1 MSALCHVWTKNWSF
15 WLTSHIRQLRWPPFE
30 PQYLVL
36 HHVLEN
42 ILYCAF
48 AWYAMHNA
56 LVLCG
61 VLYTSCI
68 HHSYFCICLHC
79 TYVNVISMGHLSFT
93 SPPLSRICIKVIST
107 GHLSFTPL
115 SHIHIYHPLLLYL
128 STLYFLKSLLLWHL
142 ESGGKICFIHG
153 AQDKEASPRLAL
165 FASTW
170 KDSIHW
176 HAGKFSSAPPPKT
189 SPEPLFL
196 GISSCVSEY
205 E

>member
-30 PQYLVL
+30 PLYLVL

-93 SPPLSRICIKVIST
+93 SPPLTYMYKGYKYGSLEFYPS
-107 GHLSFTPL
+107 L
-115 SHIHIYHPLLLYL
+115 SHTYIPP
-128 STLYFLKSLLLWHL
+128 TA
-142 ESGGKICFIHG
+142 FIFV
-153 AQDKEASPRLAL
+153 D
-165 FASTW
+165 FV
-170 KDSIHW
+170 
-176 HAGKFSSAPPPKT
+176 FS
-189 SPEPLFL
+189 
-196 GISSCVSEY
+196 
-205 E
+205 